1 LSPHRLRLLVALL
14 AAGAACSNT
23 SAEVDC
29 HAPRPTLLVERY
41 LSADCAACWQS
52 APPLPSGAA
61 GKGLPFVLDWIVPS
75 ARGEAAPLAMAATSE
90 ATTRVARAGA
100 LRGDEALTVTTPLPS
115 RSELQVVVRDG
126 PAWNGYIGLQLDA
139 SYAST
144 RPLPAGLA
152 GWLALVERI
161 PAGSEGTPVERRLVR
176 TLVGPL
182 TLTSLA
188 SDRQVRHLRAVR
200 VPANAK
206 PERLSVVG
214 WLETPAGRVLAVGD
228 RHDPDCDELPAR

>member
-1 LSPHRLRLLVALL
+1 MSSHRPRLLVALL
-14 AAGAACSNT
+14 AAGATCAN
-23 SAEVDC
+23 ARAQADC
-29 HAPRPTLLVERY
+29 RAPRPTLLVERY
-41 LSADCAACWQS
+41 ISADCAACWQS

-61 GKGLPFVLDWIVPS
+61 GKGVPFALDWIVPS
-75 ARGEAAPLAMAATSE
+75 ARGEAAPLSVAATPE

-152 GWLALVERI
+152 GWLALIERI
-161 PAGSEGTPVERRLVR
+161 PAGSDGTPVERRLVR

-182 TLTSLA
+182 TLASLGTE
-188 SDRQVRHLRAVR
+188 RQVQHLRAVR
-200 VPANAK
+200 MPPNAK
-206 PERLSVVG
+206 PDRLSVVG

-228 RHDPDCDELPAR
+228 RHDPDCDDAPTR

>member
-1 LSPHRLRLLVALL
+1 LSPNRLRVLVALL
-14 AAGAACSNT
+14 AAGAACVN
-23 SAEVDC
+23 ARAQADC
-29 HAPRPTLLVERY
+29 RAPRPTLLVERY
-41 LSADCAACWQS
+41 FSADCAACWQS

-61 GKGLPFVLDWIVPS
+61 GKGVPFALDWIVPS
-75 ARGEAAPLAMAATSE
+75 ARGEAAPLSVAATPE
-90 ATTRVARAGA
+90 AATRVARAGA
-100 LRGDEALTVTTPLPS
+100 LRSDEALTVTTPLAA

-176 TLVGPL
+176 TVVGPL
-182 TLTSLA
+182 TLATLA
-188 SDRQVRHLRAVR
+188 SERAVQHLRAVR
-200 VPANAK
+200 VPENAK

-214 WLETPAGRVLAVGD
+214 WLETPAGRVLAVGA
-228 RHDPDCDELPAR
+228 RHDPDCDDPPAR

>member
-1 LSPHRLRLLVALL
+1 MSPNRLRVLAALL
-14 AAGAACSNT
+14 AAGAACTN
-23 SAEVDC
+23 ARAQADC
-29 HAPRPTLLVERY
+29 QAPRPTLLVERY
-41 LSADCAACWQS
+41 ISAECEICWQS

-61 GKGLPFVLDWIVPS
+61 GRGLPFALDWIAPS
-75 ARGEAAPLAMAATSE
+75 ARGEAAPLSVAATPE
-90 ATTRVARAGA
+90 AAVRVARAGA
-100 LRGDEALTVTTPLPS
+100 LRSDEALTVTTPLPS
-115 RSELQVVVRDG
+115 RSELRVVVRDG

-152 GWLALVERI
+152 GWLALIERI

-176 TLVGPL
+176 SLVGPL
-182 TLTSLA
+182 SLGTLA
-188 SDRQVRHLRAVR
+188 SERQVRHLRAVR
-200 VPANAK
+200 VPENAK

-228 RHDPDCDELPAR
+228 RHDPDCDDLPAR